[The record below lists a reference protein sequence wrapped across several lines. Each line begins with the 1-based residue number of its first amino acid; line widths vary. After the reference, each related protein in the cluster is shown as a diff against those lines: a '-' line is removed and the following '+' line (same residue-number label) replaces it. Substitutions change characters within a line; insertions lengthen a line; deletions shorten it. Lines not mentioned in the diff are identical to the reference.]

1 MIQFIKYN
9 KKLKDRARELRN
21 NTTDSEKEFWNFLR
35 IHFPEHHFMRQKPLD
50 QFIVDFY
57 CNKLRLIIEIDGEVH
72 NYQKGR
78 DAERDNI
85 FLQTYNITT
94 LRFTNKQV
102 ENNILEIK
110 SIIKEYIRSREVP
123 PLFERGG

>member
-1 MIQFIKYN
+1 MTVFIKYN
-9 KKLKDRARELRN
+9 PKLKDRARELRN
-21 NTTDSEKEFWNFLR
+21 NTTDSEKKFWNFLR
-35 IHFPEHHFMRQKPLD
+35 VHFLEHHFMRQKPLD

-72 NYQKGR
+72 DYQKER

-85 FLQTYNITT
+85 FLQTYNIVT

-110 SIIKEYIRSREVP
+110 SILQEYIRSREVP
-123 PLFERGG
+123 PLP